1 MIEVYYNLKRIRN
14 MCGLTQTELAAKVD
28 VTRTFIANIEQGVR
42 LPSLSKLS
50 EIAKVLNV
58 KPIEFF
64 KDAPR

>member
-1 MIEVYYNLKRIRN
+1 